1 MRLLRLSNSLSAAL
15 LVLIGAWL
23 TVGWPLPWRAWQAAT
38 AMWCVTAFGYV
49 SNDYVDGVEDRINKP
64 DRPLP
69 SGAVH
74 KDVALVLALVLGSI
88 ALVLSIG
95 LGWREALVA
104 LTVLGLLTLYNGR
117 LKSSAGGGNLLIALL
132 AGCTLLTGSVAALG
146 FGWPAIQLLWAPA
159 ATLATFIGAREL
171 LKTIEDLAGDQQAHK
186 LTAAVHF
193 GSQTV
198 LRWIAVLTLLA
209 IACSLVPV
217 AVQSYSLR
225 YLAVIALGVHAPLL
239 YTVYQLRQKVTPQRV
254 SHCLA
259 LLKGSYF
266 AGLLALLLA

>member
-1 MRLLRLSNSLSAAL
+1 MPAAL

-49 SNDYVDGVEDRINKP
+49 SNDYGDVTEDRINKP

-69 SGAVH
+69 SGAVR
-74 KDVALVLALVLGSI
+74 KDVALVLTLVLGSV
-88 ALVLSIG
+88 ALFLSVG

-146 FGWPAIQLLWAPA
+146 FGWPAIQPLWAPA
-159 ATLATFIGAREL
+159 ATLTTFIAAREL
-171 LKTIEDLAGDQQAHK
+171 LKTMEDLAGDQQAHK
-186 LTAAVHF
+186 ATAASHF
-193 GSQTV
+193 GSATV
-198 LRWIAVLTLLA
+198 LRWIAALTLLTVA
-209 IACSLVPV
+209 FSLVPV
-217 AVQSYSLR
+217 LGQGYSLR
-225 YLAVIALGVHAPLL
+225 YLAVIALGIHCPLL
-239 YTVYQLRQKVTPQRV
+239 YTVHHLRQKVTPQRV